1 LEAAYCAEINMAAA
15 RTYAVNAGAP
25 FAFATVGNS
34 RFLDSQGLDITVV
47 KASASFD
54 TVPLVYVSFDTAS
67 LAQTVPYATDGE
79 QSWGI
84 LQLINAGFPSYI
96 LKVRG
101 NYVQRHIVST
111 SKLIAG

>member
-1 LEAAYCAEINMAAA
+1 MAAA

-54 TVPLVYVSFDTAS
+54 TVPLVCILRHGKSCADGSVCHRWRAVVGH
-67 LAQTVPYATDGE
+67 LATD
-79 QSWGI
+79 
-84 LQLINAGFPSYI
+84 
-96 LKVRG
+96 
-101 NYVQRHIVST
+101 
-111 SKLIAG
+111 